1 MRINSLVMSRSSG
14 ALKVLIAAFAELGIE
29 YKVCGSV
36 LETLEVMSGEHHSAV
51 VLDFDLPDA
60 VSVAKMAR
68 SLPEK
73 RRPVTFGMIGNT
85 TPVGSVF
92 EAGANFVLYK
102 PLDLAQVLHSF
113 RAARGFMHEDR
124 RLSPRQQSESL
135 AYLQLP
141 TGVIPALVTNVT
153 EQGLSLQAAE
163 TLTPLRG
170 VSLRFLLPGT
180 SQVVHATADFIWADA
195 SGRAGLFFSKIA
207 TACRRD
213 LQDWLRKHRAK
224 RSEAVSSLLEPPRDE
239 GFSRRMGLLVPLPR

>member
-1 MRINSLVMSRSSG
+1 MSRSSG

-29 YKVCGSV
+29 YRVCGSV
-36 LETLEVMSGEHHSAV
+36 LEAIETISGEHRSAIV
-51 VLDFDLPDA
+51 VDFDLPDA
-60 VSVAKMAR
+60 ASLAKMAR
-68 SLPEK
+68 NLPEK

-124 RLSPRQQSESL
+124 RVAPRQKGESL
-135 AYLQLP
+135 AYLQFP
-141 TGVIPALVTNVT
+141 MGVVPALVTNVT

-207 TACRRD
+207 SACRRD
-213 LQDWLRKHRAK
+213 LQNWLRKHKAK
-224 RSEAVSSLLEPPRDE
+224 PAEAVSSLLEPPRDE
-239 GFSRRMGLLVPLPR
+239 EYSRQIGLLVPLPR